1 MIFSR
6 YFGILLT
13 LILFCG
19 ITTGQVLKI
28 VGGSD
33 KVPLSSVALKS
44 NEGLILGVSNHEGEI
59 SLDTIP
65 QMDRYIFEHQEYDR
79 KMLSENQL
87 RRMSNI
93 VVLNTFSIPLE
104 EIIIF
109 STKWRTDKRAVPNTV
124 EQINTQQIE
133 LHQPQTAA
141 DLLSLNGSIFIQ
153 KSQQGGGSPMIR
165 GFSANRVLLTID
177 GVRMNNAIFRSGNL
191 HNVIAIDP
199 SMVNKTE
206 LIFGPGSLIYGSDA
220 IGGVL
225 NFFSK
230 EPSLSEKPSWHGGAS
245 VRYATANRENH
256 ASTYKAYRSKKIA
269 VLSSFSYNRFGDLR
283 MGSQNGPEEYLRP
296 EYVRTS
302 NGKDSVVVNP
312 NPLIQISSGY
322 RQYNTLHKI
331 QYQPDPYWNLQYA
344 FHFTTTGDIPRYDRL
359 IEYNPNDRLRDAE
372 WYYGPQ
378 SWSMHH
384 LRISHYKENA
394 LYNGLKINLARQRF
408 AESRH
413 NRNFG
418 ALKRNNR
425 FEEVPAWS
433 LNVDAEKKILPNLR
447 LYYGLEGIYNQVR
460 SSAFAEDLSTNERS
474 GISTRYPDGSY
485 WYSAATYLN
494 VLWQVSS
501 RWSLQGGVR
510 YNAIGA
516 YSKFADPFFVV
527 PFEEIR
533 LDNHAF
539 IGSVGAVYQFLSH
552 WQLNISL
559 GNGFRAPNIDD
570 ISKVFD
576 SEPGNVTV
584 PNPMLRPETAYN
596 LEATLEYN
604 SGGKWVFRTGI
615 FYSYLS
621 NAMVR
626 RSFLL
631 DGQDSILYEGVPSAV
646 IAIVNASA
654 AYVYGLEMAAKYRP
668 LPGMTAEVRYNIQRG
683 EEILDDGS
691 TGPLRHAV
699 PGFGRVS
706 LQYNKSK
713 WVGDIF
719 AIYQHTFPADRLA
732 PSEAAKPHLYARNE
746 MGLPFAPS
754 WWTLNISLSYM
765 INPNF
770 KLNMG
775 LDNMLDRRF
784 RPYSSGITAPGV
796 NFRVGMSGVF

>member
-6 YFGILLT
+6 CFGFLMTLLV
-13 LILFCG
+13 FCD
-19 ITTGQVLKI
+19 TAAGQVLKVI
-28 VGGSD
+28 EGSD
-33 KVPLSSVALKS
+33 KAPLHNVEIKSSGGIIFGFS
-44 NEGLILGVSNHEGEI
+44 NNEGEI

-65 QMDRYIFEHQEYDR
+65 QMDRYIFEYPGYER
-79 KMLSENQL
+79 KVLSENQL
-87 RRMSNI
+87 RRMSYV
-93 VVLNTFSIPLE
+93 VVLNTLSIPLK
-104 EIIIF
+104 EIIIS
-109 STKWRTDKRAVPNTV
+109 STKWRTDKRSVPNTV
-124 EQINTQQIE
+124 EQISTPQIE

-153 KSQQGGGSPMIR
+153 KSQQGGGSPMVR

-177 GVRMNNAIFRSGNL
+177 GIRMNNAIFRSGNL
-191 HNVIAIDP
+191 HNVISIDP
-199 SMVNKTE
+199 SMVDKTE

-220 IGGVL
+220 IGGVM

-245 VRYATANRENH
+245 VRYASANRENH
-256 ASTYKAYRSKKIA
+256 ASTQVTYRSNKVA

-283 MGSQNGPEEYLRP
+283 MGSRNGPEEYLRP
-296 EYVRTS
+296 EYVRTFD
-302 NGKDSVVVNP
+302 GKDSVVANP
-312 NPLIQISSGY
+312 NPLIQILSGY

-359 IEYNPNDRLRDAE
+359 IEYNDNDRLSDAE

-384 LRISHYKENA
+384 LRISHYEENVW
-394 LYNGLKINLARQRF
+394 YSGLKINLARQQF
-408 AESRH
+408 GESRH

-433 LNVDAEKKILPNLR
+433 LNVDAEKKMSPNLR

-460 SSAFAEDLSTNERS
+460 SSAFAEDISTNERS

-494 VLWQVSS
+494 ALWQVSN
-501 RWSLQGGVR
+501 RWRLQGGVR
-510 YNAIGA
+510 YNAVGA
-516 YSKFADPFFVV
+516 YSKFEDPFFVV

-539 IGSVGAVYQFLSH
+539 IGSIGAVYQISTP
-552 WQLNISL
+552 WQFNISL

-596 LEATLEYN
+596 MEASLDYN
-604 SGGKWVFRTGI
+604 NGGKWAFRTGV
-615 FYSYLS
+615 FYTYLS
-621 NAMVR
+621 DAMVR
-626 RSFLL
+626 RPFLL
-631 DGQDSILYEGVPSAV
+631 DGQDSILYDGVPSAV
-646 IAIVNASA
+646 IAIVNVSA
-654 AYVYGLEMAAKYRP
+654 AYVYGIEMLAKYRP
-668 LPGMTAEVRYNIQRG
+668 RPGLTAEVRYNIQHG
-683 EEILDDGS
+683 EETLDDGS
-691 TGPLRHAV
+691 RGPLRHAA
-699 PGFGRVS
+699 PGFGRLS
-706 LQYNKSK
+706 LQYKKSR
-713 WVGDIF
+713 WIGDLF
-719 AIYQHTFPADRLA
+719 AIYQHTFAADRLA
-732 PSEAAKPHLYARNE
+732 PSEVAKPHLYAQDALGR
-746 MGLPFAPS
+746 PFAPS

-765 INPNF
+765 INPFF
-770 KLNMG
+770 KLNVG
-775 LDNMLDRRF
+775 LDNMLDRRY
-784 RPYSSGITAPGV
+784 RPYSSGITAPGI
-796 NFRVGMSGVF
+796 NLRVGMKGMF